1 MGFGKREDNMESTS
15 HSSSVSKAERK
26 IVEKNRR
33 NLMKNLYSKLNSL
46 LPDQSSKEA
55 QSIPDQVDEAV
66 SYIKSLQGNLE
77 KLKEKKESLMSSR
90 KRPHTCSTTSVGET
104 STPSLRSPVMEIR
117 EMGSN
122 LQVTLVT
129 GLEDQSIFY
138 DIIGILHEESAEVLS
153 ASFSVVGNSAFHV
166 LIAQVGDST
175 FSFGT
180 KWICDRL
187 NKFVHGST
195 SEEEL
200 QPELW
205 DFEFHP
211 ETWAF

>member
-1 MGFGKREDNMESTS
+1 MWW
-15 HSSSVSKAERK
+15 
-26 IVEKNRR
+26 
-33 NLMKNLYSKLNSL
+33 
-46 LPDQSSKEA
+46 QEA

-90 KRPHTCSTTSVGET
+90 KRPHTCSTTCVGET

-166 LIAQVGDST
+166 LIAQVLIHHLD
-175 FSFGT
+175 
-180 KWICDRL
+180 
-187 NKFVHGST
+187 
-195 SEEEL
+195 
-200 QPELW
+200 
-205 DFEFHP
+205 
-211 ETWAF
+211 

>member
-1 MGFGKREDNMESTS
+1 MWW
-15 HSSSVSKAERK
+15 
-26 IVEKNRR
+26 
-33 NLMKNLYSKLNSL
+33 
-46 LPDQSSKEA
+46 QEA

-77 KLKEKKESLMSSR
+77 KLKEKKESLMGSR
-90 KRPHTCSTTSVGET
+90 KRPQTCSTTSVGET

-166 LIAQVGDST
+166 LIAQVLIHHLD
-175 FSFGT
+175 
-180 KWICDRL
+180 
-187 NKFVHGST
+187 
-195 SEEEL
+195 
-200 QPELW
+200 
-205 DFEFHP
+205 
-211 ETWAF
+211 

>member
-1 MGFGKREDNMESTS
+1 MWW
-15 HSSSVSKAERK
+15 
-26 IVEKNRR
+26 
-33 NLMKNLYSKLNSL
+33 
-46 LPDQSSKEA
+46 QEA

-166 LIAQVGDST
+166 LIAQVLIHHLD
-175 FSFGT
+175 
-180 KWICDRL
+180 
-187 NKFVHGST
+187 
-195 SEEEL
+195 
-200 QPELW
+200 
-205 DFEFHP
+205 
-211 ETWAF
+211 